1 MAKERTESVS
11 GNACEEFL
19 PVKIVTIYMMFMKN
33 KNKPPTKTF
42 M

>member
-1 MAKERTESVS
+1 MLVK
-11 GNACEEFL
+11 NFF
-19 PVKIVTIYMMFMKN
+19 PVKIVTIYMTFMKN